1 MTLRCSSSKYLG
13 VGRLSGY
20 RWIINDRGY
29 ANVVSSA
36 NTEDAV
42 YGLIYDLTS
51 SDERSLDANEGVPYA
66 YSKEMLLVDFW
77 ASKDGDSPVD
87 VTKDGEKRDLLVYID
102 RNRTTD
108 HKPKA
113 EYIYRMN
120 QGIEDGLKAGI
131 PEDYVE
137 QALRQFIPEK
147 VSEEVKALAIKQASG
162 FEDED

>member
-1 MTLRCSSSKYLG
+1 
-13 VGRLSGY
+13 
-20 RWIINDRGY
+20 
-29 ANVVSSA
+29 
-36 NTEDAV
+36 
-42 YGLIYDLTS
+42 
-51 SDERSLDANEGVPYA
+51 
-66 YSKEMLLVDFW
+66 MLLVDFW
-77 ASKDGDSPVD
+77 ASKDENSPVD
-87 VTKDGEKRDLLVYID
+87 VTKGGKKRDVLVYID

-120 QGIEDGLKAGI
+120 RGIEDGLKAGI
-131 PEDYVE
+131 PKDYVD

>member
-1 MTLRCSSSKYLG
+1 
-13 VGRLSGY
+13 
-20 RWIINDRGY
+20 
-29 ANVVSSA
+29 
-36 NTEDAV
+36 
-42 YGLIYDLTS
+42 
-51 SDERSLDANEGVPYA
+51 
-66 YSKEMLLVDFW
+66 MLLVDFW